1 MAVAARA
8 RTPARGARSV
18 RRITAVAAS
27 DARGRVMPL
36 PAERILPPSELG
48 DRKKLVEEIRL
59 GKRIKQILF

>member
-1 MAVAARA
+1 M
-8 RTPARGARSV
+8 